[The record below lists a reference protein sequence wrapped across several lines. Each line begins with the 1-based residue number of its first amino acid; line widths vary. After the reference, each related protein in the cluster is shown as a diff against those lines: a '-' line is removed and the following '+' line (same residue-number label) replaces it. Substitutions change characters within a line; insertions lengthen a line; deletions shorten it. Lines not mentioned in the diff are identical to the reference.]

1 MKSQPALGRLGILMY
16 SALNNS
22 YFIRVY
28 DENKLSMFKDYDLKV
43 SDLCFE
49 IADEDAYLYE
59 DGDKLWIDYSPET
72 RWISTDE

>member
-1 MKSQPALGRLGILMY
+1 
-16 SALNNS
+16 
-22 YFIRVY
+22 
-28 DENKLSMFKDYDLKV
+28 MFKDYDLKV

-72 RWISTDE
+72 LGISTDE